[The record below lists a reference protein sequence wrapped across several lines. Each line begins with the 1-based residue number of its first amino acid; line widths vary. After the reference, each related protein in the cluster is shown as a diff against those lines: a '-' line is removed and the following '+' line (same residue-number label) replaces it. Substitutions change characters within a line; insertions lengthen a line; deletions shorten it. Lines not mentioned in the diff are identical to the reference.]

1 MPQATL
7 KDLDKPLGRD
17 GGHPP
22 APSGRDRLLRFG
34 LVWGVAIAAVL
45 LFGGHFLTERLISR
59 SPFHPA
65 ETPIAAAPAAPAQAE
80 SPPAAEPAPPSDAA
94 PPASNRTAASEIEQN
109 AGVAV
114 VRPAGNVPGAIIIT
128 VPDGREP
135 GLAPAPDPRITTQT
149 PAGPLPRIGD
159 DGSRP
164 AEVYARPA
172 PPHAAMA
179 PARIAV
185 VVDGLGLSEATTRQ
199 AIETL
204 PADVTLALVATGA
217 DLPEAA
223 AVARQ
228 GGHEILLSLPAESPG
243 GDLTAAMARFSGYAG
258 ILTAA
263 GADRLGPLMQ
273 EAERRGLL
281 MLASTGGAD
290 VTLPQTMPAEAV
302 EQAFARAERLAQ
314 RNGRAIVIAEGSP
327 SLLRQLARWTA
338 SLERRGV
345 LLVPATSLIANPKG

>member
-17 GGHPP
+17 GGKPP
-22 APSGRDRLLRFG
+22 VPSGRDRLLRFG

-45 LFGGHFLTERLISR
+45 LFGGHFLTKTLISR
-59 SPFHPA
+59 SPLSPA
-65 ETPIAAAPAAPAQAE
+65 EPPVVAAPAAPAQME
-80 SPPAAEPAPPSDAA
+80 PPPPSDSA
-94 PPASNRTAASEIEQN
+94 PPAGNRTAATEIEQN

-128 VPDGREP
+128 VPDGKEA
-135 GLAPAPDPRITTQT
+135 GLAPAPDPRVTVET

-164 AEVYARPA
+164 ADIYARPA

-185 VVDGLGLSEATTRQ
+185 VVDGLGLSGPTTQQ

-217 DLPEAA
+217 DLPQAA
-223 AVARQ
+223 TAARQ
-228 GGHEILLSLPAESPG
+228 GGHEILLSLPAELPEG
-243 GDLTAAMARFSGYAG
+243 GVTAAMVRFSGYAG
-258 ILTAA
+258 ILSAA
-263 GADRLGPLMQ
+263 GSGRLGPLAQ
-273 EAERRGLL
+273 EAEQRGLL
-281 MLASTGGAD
+281 VLAAEAGGAD
-290 VTLPQTMPAEAV
+290 VLLPQTMPAEAV

-314 RNGRAIVIAEGSP
+314 RNGRAIVLAEGSP